1 MCVMV
6 ETNPQDN
13 DMGIGIITDWDP
25 FCTKDNVWQE
35 NIGRFK
41 LNDPFYS
48 VIKEDGTTA
57 YIPQGK
63 TLINSKKFI
72 LKKKHTSIIL
82 PGQIIG
88 PDLTPTITN
97 NIKIGIDFNTFNGTY
112 YTANKKKQEKYPEDE
127 DFKNHFYFLL
137 I

>member
-1 MCVMV
+1 MV

-72 LKKKHTSIIL
+72 LSKKTYFHYFTR
-82 PGQIIG
+82 
-88 PDLTPTITN
+88 TN
-97 NIKIGIDFNTFNGTY
+97 HWTRPHSNNNQQHQ
-112 YTANKKKQEKYPEDE
+112 NR
-127 DFKNHFYFLL
+127 N
-137 I
+137 

>member
-1 MCVMV
+1 MV

-13 DMGIGIITDWDP
+13 DMGIGIITNWDP

-63 TLINSKKFI
+63 TLINSNKNSYFEKKN
-72 LKKKHTSIIL
+72 IL
-82 PGQIIG
+82 PLSYQ
-88 PDLTPTITN
+88 
-97 NIKIGIDFNTFNGTY
+97 
-112 YTANKKKQEKYPEDE
+112 NKSLDQTS
-127 DFKNHFYFLL
+127 LQQ
-137 I
+137 